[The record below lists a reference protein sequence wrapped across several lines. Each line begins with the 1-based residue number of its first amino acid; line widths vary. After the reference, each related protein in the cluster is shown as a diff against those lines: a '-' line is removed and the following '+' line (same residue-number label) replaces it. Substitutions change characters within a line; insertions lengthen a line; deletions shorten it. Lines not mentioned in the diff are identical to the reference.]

1 VHKEGGRC
9 VAVSDMRKADW
20 ATPAAAWPNTSLMAE
35 PGSEHHTERESFAR
49 LVPPVA
55 PALVRAAAAL
65 VGAGDAEDAAQEAVL
80 RAWQAWPTLRDHSAV
95 RPWLLTILV
104 NVCRQWRRGGFGR
117 RLRLTDPLPDG
128 ESELLARIESDPGA
142 SDHAGAL
149 DLRDAVNR
157 LAVDLRLVVLLRYY
171 GGLDASE
178 VGQAL
183 GIPAATARTRLRRAL
198 IQLRDRL
205 ERVSGG
211 SAGWDPRGGD

>member
-1 VHKEGGRC
+1 MAARDTKQP
-9 VAVSDMRKADW
+9 DW
-20 ATPAAAWPNTSLMAE
+20 AAPTAAWPVTSLMAE
-35 PGSEHHTERESFAR
+35 PGLEHRAERESFAR
-49 LVPPVA
+49 LVPPLA

-65 VGAGDAEDAAQEAVL
+65 VGASDAEDAAQEAVL
-80 RAWQAWPTLRDHSAV
+80 RAWQAWPSLRDHHAV

-104 NVCRQWRRGGFGR
+104 NVCRQWHRGGFGR

-128 ESELLARIESDPGA
+128 ESDLLARIEFDPGA
-142 SDHAGAL
+142 SDHTGAL

-157 LAVDLRLVVLLRYY
+157 LAMDLRLVVLLRYY

-183 GIPAATARTRLRRAL
+183 GIPAATVRTRLRRAL

-205 ERVSGG
+205 DQARGG
-211 SAGWDPRGGD
+211 SAGRDPRGGD